1 MKRLA
6 PKDLNAFRLVYS
18 KTGHPSEEELK
29 TALQRVVDIYRPAF
43 DEEESE
49 IDPAENTRTL
59 WRELYKK
66 EIDVR
71 EEIIKPA
78 LARRRES
85 YGLNAA
91 PHKKELGQIGSS
103 EPDSN
108 P

>member
-18 KTGHPSEEELK
+18 KTGHPIEEEMK
-29 TALQRVVDIYRPAF
+29 AALQRVVDIYRPAF
-43 DEEESE
+43 DAEDSES
-49 IDPAENTRTL
+49 DPAENTRIL
-59 WRELYKK
+59 WRELYNK

-85 YGLNAA
+85 YGVNTA
-91 PHKKELGQIGSS
+91 PQNTHREQIGSS
-103 EPDSN
+103 Q
-108 P
+108 